1 MNIRNA
7 DQTSAILP
15 SYIGRFRI
23 SEQLG
28 KGSQG
33 VVYLARDPQLERHVA
48 IKTVKLEKV
57 TASTKQLLLKEAQ
70 TVARL
75 QHPNIIPLYEAGEHL
90 GKPFLVFEYVDGM
103 SLADHI
109 AREGKLNAK
118 QAINIIAPVLNGIAY
133 AHKKGVIHRDLNPHN
148 ILLTSGNNK
157 PRIMDFGISTLLGQR
172 TEKGIWGT
180 LKYMSPEQCEEGKL
194 TSASDTFSIGL
205 ILYELLT
212 GHSPVEADNKF
223 AVINNIVNGEIK
235 IPEEVGP
242 AMHSVLTKALQKEP
256 EARYAD
262 ALDMRQDLLNHLKQ
276 IAPDTTEA
284 SADNGESSNSTMQFL
299 LRRMEHKKD
308 FPTLSH
314 QILEISQ
321 KARADG
327 ESSANA
333 LSNTI
338 LKDYSLSTKLLRL
351 VNSPLYGQYG
361 GKISTISRAVVILG
375 FSEVRNAALGLML
388 LDHLKDKNQASTL
401 KEACI
406 TSLMSG
412 SIANGLSR
420 KLKIKDSEEAYVC
433 SMFHNMGKMLAIYYF
448 PDEVEMILDHVKNKN
463 MKEEHAAQSV
473 LGVTFEEI
481 GIAVGESW
489 QLPHEII
496 ESMHSLP
503 PGELKKPISKIDL
516 IKQMSGFSNEYCQL
530 ITSTPATEKNQAFEG
545 IASRFS
551 STLSISR
558 GQMEDIIGEAM
569 DEMSKYAKLVN
580 LDLKKSNLF
589 NSAGKWSSKKSE
601 ELKEITD
608 ESAIQTSSQE
618 ASEQLARQEN
628 ILNAIQE
635 ITEAIL
641 DGTPFNNILVMIM
654 ETIYSGFGF
663 TRVMFCFINKS
674 RTAIDARY
682 GFGPDAEAIINR
694 LSIPLGSDK
703 DIFNKALKEHEDIII
718 EEVHSDEN
726 KGILPGWYL
735 DKYAKKSLMVYPI
748 IIKNI
753 PIGILYI
760 DNVTKIS
767 LANDNRLNTVKTLR
781 NQIVLALKQS
791 ISS

>member
-7 DQTSAILP
+7 NETSAILP
-15 SYIGRFRI
+15 SYIGRFSI
-23 SEQLG
+23 QNVLG

-33 VVYLARDPQLERHVA
+33 VVYLATDPQLERNVA
-48 IKTVKLEKV
+48 IKTIKLDNP
-57 TASTKQLLLKEAQ
+57 TANIKQQLLKEAKI
-70 TVARL
+70 VAKL
-75 QHPNIIPLYEAGEHL
+75 QHPNIIPLYEADEHL
-90 GKPFLVFEYVDGM
+90 GKPYLVFEYVEGI
-103 SLADHI
+103 SLADHL
-109 AREGKLNAK
+109 AKEGKLNSK
-118 QAINIIAPVLNGIAY
+118 QAINIIANTLNGISY

-148 ILLTSGNNK
+148 ILLSHENNK
-157 PRIMDFGISTLLGQR
+157 PRIMDFGISTLLGKR
-172 TEKGIWGT
+172 TEAGIWGT
-180 LKYMSPEQCEEGKL
+180 LKYMSPEQCEEKKV

-205 ILYELLT
+205 ILFELLT
-212 GHSPVEADNKF
+212 GKSPVEADNKF

-235 IPEEVGP
+235 IPENIEPGL
-242 AMHSVLTKALQKEP
+242 HRILTKALQKEP

-262 ALDMRQDLLNHLKQ
+262 ALDMRQDLLNHLNQ
-276 IAPDTTEA
+276 IAPDTTET
-284 SADNGESSNSTMQFL
+284 SSSNEDSSNSTMQFL

-321 KARADG
+321 KARTDG
-327 ESSANA
+327 ETSANA
-333 LSNTI
+333 LSNAI

-375 FSEVRNAALGLML
+375 FEEVRNAALGLTL
-388 LDHLKDKNQASTL
+388 LDHLKDKNQASIL

-412 SIANGLSR
+412 SIANGLSK
-420 KLKIKDSEEAYVC
+420 KLNIKDSEEAYVC

-448 PDEVEMILDHVKNKN
+448 PDEMEMIMDHVKNKN

-473 LGVTFEEI
+473 LGVTLEEI
-481 GIAVGESW
+481 GIAVGEAW

-496 ESMHSLP
+496 EGMHSLP
-503 PGELKKPISKIDL
+503 PGELKKPISQTDL
-516 IKQMSGFSNEYCQL
+516 LKHMSGFSNEYCEV
-530 ITSTPATEKNQAFEG
+530 ISTTSASDKNQAFEN

-551 STLSISR
+551 NTLSISR
-558 GQMEDIIGEAM
+558 GQMEEIISDAM

-589 NSAGKWSSKKSE
+589 NNAAKWSSKKAE
-601 ELKEITD
+601 ELKDITD
-608 ESAIQTSSQE
+608 ESTAQTMPKG
-618 ASEQLARQEN
+618 ASEQLDRQQN
-628 ILNAIQE
+628 IISAIQE
-635 ITEAIL
+635 ITESIL
-641 DGTPFNNILVMIM
+641 DGTPFNNILTMVM

-674 RTAIDARY
+674 RTAIDARF
-682 GFGPDAEAIINR
+682 GFGPDMEAIVSR

-703 DIFNKALKEHEDIII
+703 DIFNHALKEHEDIII

-726 KGILPGWYL
+726 KDILPAWYL
-735 DKYAKKSLMVYPI
+735 KTYAKKSLLVYPI

-753 PIGILYI
+753 PMGILYV
-760 DNVTKIS
+760 DNDKKIS
-767 LANDNRLNTVKTLR
+767 LTNDTTLNMVKTLR
-781 NQIVLALKQS
+781 NQIVLALRQS
-791 ISS
+791 SL